1 MSVIRSYHSEAVLK
15 SAIYKWQLETKD
27 KETGWKV
34 EAGASRSLVRLL
46 DFELRIAFVVDTH
59 CRGHED
65 SVALYLEG
73 GRRGF

>member
-46 DFELRIAFVVDTH
+46 DFELRIAFVVDTQG
-59 CRGHED
+59 CQGHKD
-65 SVALYLEG
+65 SVAQYLEG
-73 GRRGF
+73 GRAF